1 MRHSPFVKW
10 LKLSVLPPVAA
21 ALMRGVARSMRYET
35 HGHEAVDALYRAGH
49 HAILAFWHGQQLMML
64 FGYRGTGTH
73 ALISQHGDGE
83 IIARIVARFG
93 HKAVRGSSTRGGAGA
108 LRALIKLGRSG
119 QDVAVTPDGP
129 KGSRQVVKLGVIQM
143 AKTSGLP
150 IVPIIFACSKK
161 NSLRAGIASWSRTHS
176 PEAYSSMEAR
186 SGCRARLMLPC
197 LKPFGRNLRQPSI
210 S

>member
-1 MRHSPFVKW
+1 MAQSVLMKW

-35 HGHEAVDALYRAGH
+35 RGHEAVDGLYREGGH
-49 HAILAFWHGQQLMML
+49 VILAFWHGQQLMML

-93 HKAVRGSSTRGGAGA
+93 HQAVRGSSTRGGAAA
-108 LRALIKLGRSG
+108 LRAMIKLGRSG

-129 KGSRQVVKLGVIQM
+129 KGPRHVAKVGVIQL
-143 AKTSGLP
+143 AKASGLP
-150 IVPIIFACSKK
+150 IVPMVFACSKK
-161 NSLRAGIASWSRTHS
+161 NSSRAGIAIWSRSHFRKGCFST
-176 PEAYSSMEAR
+176 AVR
-186 SGCRARLMLPC
+186 SGSLAKLITRHSKRHAWCSRRL
-197 LKPFGRNLRQPSI
+197 SI
-210 S
+210 N

>member
-1 MRHSPFVKW
+1 MKHSPFVKW

-35 HGHEAVDALYRAGH
+35 RGHEAVDALYREGH

-129 KGSRQVVKLGVIQM
+129 KGPRQVVKLGVIQM
-143 AKTSGLP
+143 AKASGLP
-150 IVPIIFACSKK
+150 IVPMIFACSKK
-161 NSLRAGIASWSRTHS
+161 NSLRAGTASWSRTHS
-176 PEAYSSMEAR
+176 PEAYSFMEAR
-186 SGCRARLMLPC
+186 SGSRARPMLPC

>member
-1 MRHSPFVKW
+1 MKHSPFVKW

-35 HGHEAVDALYRAGH
+35 RGHEAVDALYREGH

-129 KGSRQVVKLGVIQM
+129 KGPRQVVKLGVIQM
-143 AKTSGLP
+143 AKASGLP
-150 IVPIIFACSKK
+150 IVPMVFACSKK
-161 NSLRAGIASWSRTHS
+161 NSLRAGIATWSHIRSPGASSSLGPHS
-176 PEAYSSMEAR
+176 GSHAK
-186 SGCRARLMLPC
+186 LMLPC